1 MKTDEIYQNLLR
13 EAQRRRGSAEVFTGE
28 HAHRRIFEVKKR
40 VESTGGE
47 RHERGLSWSDWAVTA
62 NGLYPIVKSYKN
74 EFFWSK
80 KGVFSLLGVVL

>member
-28 HAHRRIFEVKKR
+28 HAHRRIFEVKK
-40 VESTGGE
+40 G
-47 RHERGLSWSDWAVTA
+47 HERGLTA

-80 KGVFSLLGVVL
+80 KGVFSLLGVVLSD